1 MVEIARPS
9 MMSSRLSATSP
20 RYERPAPVRLEDAN
34 SNQKLANGLASELW
48 SRLVFARLA
57 DESGHN
63 GIEHIVSSA
72 SASHA
77 QIVSWHREL
86 RGFVEAV
93 CLAAIEVRGDKE
105 EDHAFQSQ
113 LRDEIVER
121 VSKENLFSMP
131 PRSFVDYKF
140 ADLDPAIAMD
150 KAERQLEQLCLDFAN
165 EFFALLGRL
174 QRHHLVGSIERGDDT
189 CRFTFFRRVA
199 IIEETARQRSQRSLG
214 AKIETYD
221 HFSINIQ
228 HRNAMHV
235 HHVRG
240 PMLNELGGTVHP
252 LPEKYQRFVD
262 SLPDW
267 LSPSIRV
274 LEGELFREEC
284 VEWDTMLEV
293 RPQEET
299 VSIRWQRDP
308 AIVFGDFVLA
318 GWGEDVIVGEESRVR
333 DGDIERT
340 KSHAS
345 VVAKR
350 LHAGSIAI
358 AVLSI
363 ATIGCTVW
371 SPTALPLVAIALGL
385 AAMYLAS
392 LAAKNE
398 YFASGHLTTRRVLVH
413 STLVGG
419 IVFAIQTIVFAAVYW
434 SVPALIVA
442 AFCAGVA
449 WLAISMKSGDPELG
463 GNRVD

>member
-1 MVEIARPS
+1 MVELARPS
-9 MMSSRLSATSP
+9 VSSGRRKKTSP
-20 RYERPAPVRLEDAN
+20 RYERPVPVRLENAN
-34 SNQKLANGLASELW
+34 SNQELANGLASELW
-48 SRLVFARLA
+48 SRLIFSRLA

-63 GIEHIVSSA
+63 GIEHIVSAA

-86 RGFVEAV
+86 REFVEAV
-93 CLAAIEVRGDKE
+93 CLAAIEIRGDKE
-105 EDHAFQSQ
+105 EDQAFQTQ

-121 VSKENLFSMP
+121 VSKGNLFSMP

-140 ADLDPAIAMD
+140 ADLDPVIAMD
-150 KAERQLEQLCLDFAN
+150 KAERQLEQHCLDFAN
-165 EFFALLGRL
+165 EFFALLGRM
-174 QRHHLVGSIERGDDT
+174 QQHHLVGGIESADDT

-199 IIEETARQRSQRSLG
+199 IIEETARQRSQRNIG
-214 AKIETYD
+214 DKIETYD
-221 HFSINIQ
+221 HFSTNIQ

-240 PMLNELGGTVHP
+240 PMLSELGDNVHP
-252 LPEKYQRFVD
+252 LPEKYQRFVS

-284 VEWDTMLEV
+284 VEWDTMLEN

-318 GWGEDVIVGEESRVR
+318 GWGEDVIVGEESRAR
-333 DGDIERT
+333 DGDIERS
-340 KSHAS
+340 KAIAS
-345 VVAKR
+345 SVAKR
-350 LHAGSIAI
+350 FHAGSMAL

-363 ATIGCTVW
+363 ATIGCVAW
-371 SPTALPLVAIALGL
+371 SPALLTLVAIALGL
-385 AAMYLAS
+385 SAMYLAS

-398 YFASGHLTTRRVLVH
+398 YFASGLLTTQRVLMH
-413 STLVGG
+413 STLIGG
-419 IVFAIQTIVFAAVYW
+419 IVFATQAIVFAAVRW
-434 SVPALIVA
+434 SIPALIVA
-442 AFCAGVA
+442 AFCAVVV
-449 WLAISMKSGDPELG
+449 WLAFSMKSSDKELG